1 MRSVDLI
8 GEIKRMKNIQF
19 SPPDIT
25 EAEISEVADALRSG
39 WITTGGRTKQFEKNI
54 AQYIGTGKAACL
66 NSDTAAMEMTLR
78 VLGVGEGDEVIT
90 SAYTYTASAA
100 VIEHV
105 GAKIVL
111 VDTEKETP
119 ELNYTRLENAI
130 TERTKAVIPVDVA
143 GMVCDYERINDIVEK
158 KRVLFRPGSDIQKAL
173 GRVCVIADS
182 AHGFGAKREG
192 IRSGNFADFTC
203 FSFHAVKNLTTA
215 EGGAVTWKSIED
227 FDDEEIYRL
236 FMLYSLHG
244 QSKDALSKTKPGSW
258 EYDIVMPG
266 FKCNMTDIQAAIG
279 LKQLERYEDLLARR
293 REIYKLYEEE
303 LLGSGVD
310 LLRHMDGKNVSSC
323 HLMMARVG
331 GADEKMR
338 NAAIEKMAEYGVATN
353 VHYKPLPMFTAYKRL
368 GFDIADYPNAFSLYE
383 NEITLPLHT
392 KLTDDDVKYVC
403 DSLIKSIKQV
413 RL

>member
-1 MRSVDLI
+1 M
-8 GEIKRMKNIQF
+8 
-19 SPPDIT
+19 
-25 EAEISEVADALRSG
+25 
-39 WITTGGRTKQFEKNI
+39 
-54 AQYIGTGKAACL
+54 
-66 NSDTAAMEMTLR
+66 
-78 VLGVGEGDEVIT
+78 
-90 SAYTYTASAA
+90 
-100 VIEHV
+100 
-105 GAKIVL
+105 
-111 VDTEKETP
+111 
-119 ELNYTRLENAI
+119 
-130 TERTKAVIPVDVA
+130 
-143 GMVCDYERINDIVEK
+143 
-158 KRVLFRPGSDIQKAL
+158 
-173 GRVCVIADS
+173 
-182 AHGFGAKREG
+182 
-192 IRSGNFADFTC
+192 
-203 FSFHAVKNLTTA
+203 
-215 EGGAVTWKSIED
+215 TWKSIED